1 MKCDKRFTKDSDME
15 VFLLNAENASVWER
29 KKERKS
35 GGKFSL
41 KVLQV
46 IPESNGNEDLLG

>member
-29 KKERKS
+29 KKEWGQILS
-35 GGKFSL
+35 
-41 KVLQV
+41 
-46 IPESNGNEDLLG
+46 ESIAGNTKK